1 MSTRSIDQ
9 RTTPISPASI
19 QESTPRARQI
29 LHWLLPLESQKRHQG
44 VRTDRLDGIENWVLE
59 ANEFIN
65 RAVRKMV
72 ASRVVLWWESGNG
85 SQVGTLLI
93 WTKEM

>member
-1 MSTRSIDQ
+1 MAPEHQQVTGNVNSFNRSTNYTNI
-9 RTTPISPASI
+9 ASI
-19 QESTPRARQI
+19 NTGIDTEGRQI

-85 SQVGTLLI
+85 S
-93 WTKEM
+93 